1 MVSTGCSL
9 CLKGAKM
16 VLFVTG
22 VCRLSCW
29 YCPLSEERWQKDVV
43 YANER
48 PVGCDDDVLEEA
60 KAMNALGTG
69 ITGGDPVVRLERTLH
84 YAALLK
90 NEWPDHHIHL
100 YTASHVRD
108 DTLKE
113 MEGLIDEV
121 RFHLTDFSDIS
132 VVRQALRYQF
142 EVGVEIPMIPSRV
155 KETRWLIQRLKGI
168 GVHFVNINEL
178 EYADRTVEEMKKR
191 KLTLSSDSCVVEES
205 RKAVAQVVEDEIVH
219 YCSARDK
226 DSTQLRNRFIR
237 RATMIRKPYEDI
249 EDGLLVK
256 GVIVCCSHE
265 AALQVRTLLLE
276 RVDIPTT
283 FVEVLGERVETHW
296 ALIEEAVPWVKPLT
310 CTKHIGIEKRYP
322 TYNQPLIEY
331 IPL

>member
-1 MVSTGCSL
+1 MVATGCDL

-22 VCRLSCW
+22 VCGFSCW
-29 YCPLSEERWQKDVV
+29 YCPLSEERWQKDVA

-48 PVGCDDDVLEEA
+48 PVQCDEDVLEEA
-60 KAMNALGTG
+60 GAMDALGTG
-69 ITGGDPVVRLERTLH
+69 ITGGDPVVRLERTLY

-100 YTASHVRD
+100 YTASRLD
-108 DTLKE
+108 GDTLKR

-121 RFHLTDFSDIS
+121 RFHLIDFSDIS
-132 VVRQALRYQF
+132 AVDRALKYQF

-155 KETRWLIQRLKGI
+155 KETQSLIQRLKEI
-168 GVHFVNINEL
+168 GVNFVNINEL
-178 EYADRTVEEMKKR
+178 EYADRTIEEMRKR
-191 KLTLSSDSCVVEES
+191 KFTLSSDSCIVEES
-205 RKAVAQVVEDEIVH
+205 REAAATLIKDEIVH
-219 YCSARDK
+219 YCSAHDK
-226 DSTQLRNRFIR
+226 DSIQLRNRFIR
-237 RATMIRKPYEDI
+237 RAATIRKPYEDI
-249 EDGLLVK
+249 EDGMLVK

-265 AALQVRTLLLE
+265 AAQKIKTLLLE
-276 RVDIPTT
+276 KVDVPEE

-296 ALIEEAVPWVKPLT
+296 ALAEEAVPWIRPT
-310 CTKHIGIEKRYP
+310 ACTKKIGIEKRYP